1 MKKTDDNKNHFE
13 KKNLVKLAPAVVVIA
28 AVAAAAG
35 ARNMDAKTSQTADEK
50 SIVQSIEVEN
60 WLKTAYTYE
69 EEDEDE
75 ILKSNG
81 NKSSSS
87 KKKKSKTTLKTGGI
101 KKGSAKTLPVK
112 SAEDR
117 KSVGRERV

>member
-28 AVAAAAG
+28 AVAAAG
-35 ARNMDAKTSQTADEK
+35 AQNMDAKTSQTADEK
-50 SIVQSIEVEN
+50 SIVKSIEVEN

-75 ILKSNG
+75 
-81 NKSSSS
+81 
-87 KKKKSKTTLKTGGI
+87 
-101 KKGSAKTLPVK
+101 
-112 SAEDR
+112 
-117 KSVGRERV
+117 

>member
-28 AVAAAAG
+28 AVAAAG

-50 SIVQSIEVEN
+50 SIVKSIEVEN

-69 EEDEDE
+69 EEEE
-75 ILKSNG
+75 ILKN
-81 NKSSSS
+81 NENQSSSS
-87 KKKKSKTTLKTGGI
+87 KKKKSQTTLPR
-101 KKGSAKTLPVK
+101 LCL
-112 SAEDR
+112 
-117 KSVGRERV
+117 

>member
-50 SIVQSIEVEN
+50 SIVKSIEVEN

-75 ILKSNG
+75 RDDYD
-81 NKSSSS
+81 
-87 KKKKSKTTLKTGGI
+87 
-101 KKGSAKTLPVK
+101 V
-112 SAEDR
+112 
-117 KSVGRERV
+117 